1 MKIKSVRA
9 VTVNIPRTPPKT
21 PARRPNWNTHARRAL
36 PINKYPEFPRMHG
49 AMPGANTREEIWV
62 QVVAEDGTYGLGQC
76 SFGELTAALVDYH
89 FAPLLVGR
97 DCFAT
102 EFLNDLMWR
111 STQRFG
117 AGGLATVAQS
127 GIDLALWD
135 LKGKLLE
142 QPVYRLLGGPCRD
155 KVDLYVTSDDL
166 DWSMELGFHAFKVS
180 NPVHYEEGIDG
191 LNILDEHIGK
201 ARDMVGYDV
210 ELMYNPV
217 MSFNVEFAVR
227 VAERL
232 RKYGL
237 RWLEEPLIPT
247 DLEGHVELRKA
258 INWVPLATGEDHHGR
273 HAFRQLIERRAIDI
287 AQPDLKWCGG
297 LTEAVKIYTIAEAA
311 GIATIPHAGAGTPY
325 GQHFGMAMPESPM
338 AEFWM
343 GSDPG
348 VPLEEVSVSPSCQT
362 YLGQTRACLS
372 KKSARYRECRCRRTG
387 MWCRRTRRGLGWR
400 LRMNG
405 SWLGIMGRR

>member
-9 VTVNIPRTPPKT
+9 VTVNIPHTPPKT

-155 KVDLYVTSDDL
+155 KVDIYVTSDDL

-217 MSFNVEFAVR
+217 MSFNVEYTVR

-247 DLEGHVELRKA
+247 DLEGHIELRKA

-273 HAFRQLIERRAIDI
+273 HAFRQLIEHRAIDI

-297 LTEAVKIYTIAEAA
+297 LTEAIKIYTIAEAA
-311 GIATIPHAGAGTPY
+311 GIATIPHAGVGTPW
-325 GQHFGMAMPESPM
+325 GQHFAMAMPESPM

-348 VPLEEVSVSPSCQT
+348 VPLDEVCPIPGMPMPKDGYVVPSDAP
-362 YLGQTRACLS
+362 GF
-372 KKSARYRECRCRRTG
+372 G
-387 MWCRRTRRGLGWR
+387 MEIMDEWVVAWDHGAAMRGLG
-400 LRMNG
+400 
-405 SWLGIMGRR
+405 

>member
-49 AMPGANTREEIWV
+49 AMPGANTSEEIWV

-142 QPVYRLLGGPCRD
+142 QPVYRLLGGPCRN
-155 KVDLYVTSDDL
+155 KVDIYVTSDDL

-191 LNILDEHIGK
+191 LNILDEHIGR

-217 MSFNVEFAVR
+217 MSFNVEYTVR

-247 DLEGHVELRKA
+247 DLEGHIELRKA

-273 HAFRQLIERRAIDI
+273 HAFRQLIEHRAIDI

-311 GIATIPHAGAGTPY
+311 GIATIPHAGVGTPW
-325 GQHFGMAMPESPM
+325 GQHFAMAMPESPM

-348 VPLEEVSVSPSCQT
+348 VPLEEVCPIPGMPMPKDGYVVPSDAP
-362 YLGQTRACLS
+362 GF
-372 KKSARYRECRCRRTG
+372 G
-387 MWCRRTRRGLGWR
+387 MEIKDEWVVAWDHGAAMRGLG
-400 LRMNG
+400 
-405 SWLGIMGRR
+405 

>member
-9 VTVNIPRTPPKT
+9 VSVNIPRTPPKT

-89 FAPLLVGR
+89 FAPLLEGR

-117 AGGLATVAQS
+117 AGGIATVAQS

-180 NPVHYEEGIDG
+180 NPVHYDEGIDG
-191 LNILDEHIGK
+191 LNILDEHIGR

-247 DLEGHVELRKA
+247 DLEGHIELRKA

-297 LTEAVKIYTIAEAA
+297 LTEAIKIYTIAEAA
-311 GIATIPHAGAGTPY
+311 GIATIPHAGAGTPF

-348 VPLEEVSVSPSCQT
+348 VPLEEVCPIPGMPMPKDGYVVPSDAP
-362 YLGQTRACLS
+362 GF
-372 KKSARYRECRCRRTG
+372 G
-387 MWCRRTRRGLGWR
+387 MEIKDGWITPWDHTAAMKT
-400 LRMNG
+400 LK
-405 SWLGIMGRR
+405 

>member
-49 AMPGANTREEIWV
+49 SMPGANTLADLWV

-155 KVDLYVTSDDL
+155 KVDIYVTSDDL
-166 DWSMELGFHAFKVS
+166 DWSMELGFRAFKVS

-247 DLEGHVELRKA
+247 DLEGHIELRKA

-273 HAFRQLIERRAIDI
+273 HAFRQLIEHRAIDI

-348 VPLEEVSVSPSCQT
+348 VPLEEVCPIPGMPMPKDGYVVPSDAP
-362 YLGQTRACLS
+362 GF
-372 KKSARYRECRCRRTG
+372 G
-387 MWCRRTRRGLGWR
+387 ME
-400 LRMNG
+400 
-405 SWLGIMGRR
+405 IMDEWVVAWDHGAAMKTLK

>member
-142 QPVYRLLGGPCRD
+142 QPVYRLLGGPCRN
-155 KVDLYVTSDDL
+155 KVDIYVTSDDL

-217 MSFNVEFAVR
+217 MSFNVEYTVR

-247 DLEGHVELRKA
+247 DLEGHIELRKA

-273 HAFRQLIERRAIDI
+273 HAFRQLIEHRAIDI

-297 LTEAVKIYTIAEAA
+297 LTEAIKIYTIAEAA
-311 GIATIPHAGAGTPY
+311 GIATIPHAGVGTPW
-325 GQHFGMAMPESPM
+325 GQHFAMAMPESPM

-348 VPLEEVSVSPSCQT
+348 VPLEEVCPIPGMPMPKDGYVVPSDAP
-362 YLGQTRACLS
+362 GFGMEIKDEWVMPWDHRA
-372 KKSARYRECRCRRTG
+372 A
-387 MWCRRTRRGLGWR
+387 MRGLG
-400 LRMNG
+400 
-405 SWLGIMGRR
+405 

>member
-1 MKIKSVRA
+1 MRAHPPHPPIRVSPRMICFLNFQISQGASHENKIRQSSQRQHPAHAPQDTRA
-9 VTVNIPRTPPKT
+9 PTQLEHPRTPRT
-21 PARRPNWNTHARRAL
+21 PHQQVPGVPAHAWNDARRKH
-36 PINKYPEFPRMHG
+36 PRQTYG
-49 AMPGANTREEIWV
+49 CRSS
-62 QVVAEDGTYGLGQC
+62 AEDGTYGLGQC
-76 SFGELTAALVDYH
+76 SFGELTATLVDYH
-89 FAPLLVGR
+89 FGPLLEGR

-117 AGGLATVAQS
+117 AGGIATVAQS

-155 KVDLYVTSDDL
+155 KIDIYVTSDDL

-217 MSFNVEFAVR
+217 MSFNVEFAIR

-232 RKYGL
+232 RS
-237 RWLEEPLIPT
+237 T
-247 DLEGHVELRKA
+247 A
-258 INWVPLATGEDHHGR
+258 
-273 HAFRQLIERRAIDI
+273 
-287 AQPDLKWCGG
+287 C
-297 LTEAVKIYTIAEAA
+297 A
-311 GIATIPHAGAGTPY
+311 G
-325 GQHFGMAMPESPM
+325 
-338 AEFWM
+338 W
-343 GSDPG
+343 
-348 VPLEEVSVSPSCQT
+348 
-362 YLGQTRACLS
+362 
-372 KKSARYRECRCRRTG
+372 KSR
-387 MWCRRTRRGLGWR
+387 
-400 LRMNG
+400 
-405 SWLGIMGRR
+405 